1 MILHDMG
8 HEILVVDTSEE
19 RVQKMLPY
27 ATNGLVADSTDKS
40 SSNLWGFLILIFA
53 W

>member
-27 ATNGLVADSTDKS
+27 ATNGLVADTCGGCDWYDIYCSDK
-40 SSNLWGFLILIFA
+40 
-53 W
+53 